1 MGFISKKVSLK
12 PSTLSN
18 IKKRAVA
25 EGISA
30 SEIARRSLEA
40 AFDNPEG
47 EKVGSGSG
55 VEPEAIR
62 KVVEEL
68 LGPDFASRMEI
79 LVPQWKV
86 DLSDMNL
93 PGMHELPGSESG
105 SAIHPEVVRYLVETL
120 AHLYNLVDK
129 VLPKIHVTVATDHEL
144 RDWFTVLPY
153 AALDVLEKLKTG
165 GEK

>member
-1 MGFISKKVSLK
+1 MGYQRMDLRVSD
-12 PSTLSN
+12 STLSA

-25 EGISA
+25 EGIST
-30 SEIARRSLEA
+30 SEIARRVLEA

-55 VEPEAIR
+55 GEPEAIR

-68 LGPDFASRMEI
+68 LGPDFAKRMEL
-79 LVPQWKV
+79 LVPDWMV
-86 DLSDMNL
+86 TLEDMNL
-93 PGMHELPGSESG
+93 GSPPARPRFESG
-105 SAIHPEVVRYLVETL
+105 TGIPPEVVRYLVETL

-144 RDWFTVLPY
+144 RDWWTVLPV